1 MIKVFIDTNI
11 LLDYYLNRDGAD
23 AAELLFRNAMTGK
36 INLFAST
43 LTFATFAYIIKRGNS
58 IESVYTLLNE
68 VEKRIYALSMDRHQL
83 RNAIDHPCK
92 DFEDMLQYQCA
103 VAGGCDVIITNNK
116 KDFAEYCQ
124 LPLYTAEEF
133 LATLKK

>member
-1 MIKVFIDTNI
+1 MTKVFIDTNI

-23 AAELLFRNAMTGK
+23 AAELLFRNAMTEK
-36 INLFAST
+36 IGLFAST
-43 LTFATFAYIIKRGNS
+43 LTFATFAYIIKRGNT
-58 IESVYTLLNE
+58 IESVYTLLDK
-68 VEKRIYALSMDRHQL
+68 VEKRINALSMDKKQL

-116 KDFAEYCQ
+116 KDFAEYSQ